1 MPHTDVLALI
11 LGGGAGSRLFPLTK
25 LRSKP
30 AVPIA
35 GNYRLV
41 DIPISNCLNSGIDK
55 IFVLTQFNS
64 VSLHRHITQTY
75 KFDIFSRGW
84 VQILAAEQTPL
95 STDWYQGTADAIRKQ
110 RTELEAVSP
119 ADVVILSGDHLYRM
133 DYAAFVAAHRAAQ
146 ADVTVA
152 VLPVARAEAGRF
164 GIVETKA
171 GGQIVGF
178 HEKPKEA
185 GLLDRLATYPD
196 PQRPYLG
203 SMGVYVFRTEA
214 LYDLLDTEAGAD
226 FGKHIL
232 PASLD
237 RYAVMTYPFDGYW
250 EDIGT
255 IRSFYE
261 ANLALVEPEARFSF
275 YDPVHPIYTHPRFLP
290 PSQVDGECTLR
301 AAMVAGGA
309 SIVGSRIEHSIV
321 GVRARIGPDVSLRRS
336 IVMGADYFE
345 TETDRAENAARGI
358 PNIGLGPGCRIEG
371 AIIDK
376 NARLGKGVIIRGLP
390 GRPDES
396 ADHFAIRDGIVIVTK
411 DAVLPDGTVI

>member
-11 LGGGAGSRLFPLTK
+11 LGGGAGSRLYPLTK
-25 LRSKP
+25 LRAKP

-41 DIPISNCLNSGIDK
+41 DIPISNCLNSGIDR

-84 VQILAAEQTPL
+84 VQILAAEQTPT

-110 RTELEAVSP
+110 RTELEAVAP
-119 ADVVILSGDHLYRM
+119 REVVILAGDHLYRM
-133 DYAAFVAAHRAAQ
+133 DYAAFVRAHRDAQ

-152 VLPVARAEAGRF
+152 VLPVSRADASRF
-164 GIVETKA
+164 GIVQTNA
-171 GGQIVGF
+171 QGQIVAF
-178 HEKPKEA
+178 HEKPTDPA
-185 GLLDRLATYPD
+185 LLDRLAVHPD
-196 PQRPYLG
+196 PARPYLG
-203 SMGVYVFRTEA
+203 SMGVYVFRTRA
-214 LYDLLDTEAGAD
+214 LYDLLDSEPGSD

-232 PASLD
+232 PASLG
-237 RYAVMTYPFDGYW
+237 RRTVQAFPFDGYW

-261 ANLALVEPEARFSF
+261 ANLALLEPDARFSF

-290 PSQVDGECTLR
+290 PSQIDEGCTLE
-301 AAMVAGGA
+301 AVLVSGGTR
-309 SIVGSRIEHSIV
+309 IVRSAIDHAIV
-321 GVRARIGPDVSLRRS
+321 GVRAQIGPDVHLSRT

-345 TETDRAENAARGI
+345 TDGDRAANAAQGL
-358 PNIGLGPGCRIEG
+358 PNIGVGAGSRIAG

-376 NARLGKGVIIRGLP
+376 NARIGRQVVIRGLT
-390 GRPDES
+390 GRPDLDS
-396 ADHFAIRDGIVIVTK
+396 QHYAIRDGIVIVTK
-411 DAVLPDGTVI
+411 DAVVPDGTTI

>member
-1 MPHTDVLALI
+1 MPHTDVLGLI
-11 LGGGAGSRLFPLTK
+11 LGGGAGSRLYPLTK

-110 RTELEAVSP
+110 RTELEAVDP

-133 DYAAFVAAHRAAQ
+133 DYAAFVEAHRVAQ

-152 VLPVARAEAGRF
+152 VLPVAREEAGRF
-164 GIVETKA
+164 GIVETNA
-171 GGQIVGF
+171 HGQIVGF
-178 HEKPKEA
+178 HEKPKDP
-185 GLLDRLATYPD
+185 GLLDKLATYPD
-196 PQRPYLG
+196 PQRPCLG
-203 SMGVYVFRTEA
+203 SMGVYVFRTRA
-214 LYDLLDTEAGAD
+214 LYELLDTEAGSD

-232 PASLD
+232 PASLE
-237 RYAVMTYPFDGYW
+237 RCKVMAFPFDGYW

-261 ANLALVEPEARFSF
+261 ANLALVEPDARFSF

-290 PSQVDGECTLR
+290 PSQVDQKCSLQ
-301 AAMVAGGA
+301 AVMVAGGA

-321 GVRARIGPDVSLRRS
+321 GVRARIGPDVLLQRS

-345 TETDRAENAARGI
+345 ANADRADNAARGI
-358 PNIGLGPGCRIEG
+358 PNIGIGSGCRIEG

-376 NARLGKGVIIRGLP
+376 NARLGRGVVIRSLP
-390 GRPDES
+390 DRPDEH
-396 ADHFAIRDGIVIVTK
+396 AAHYAIRDGIVIVTK